1 MIVAVLTA
9 GVAAQV
15 PLMPSHERAR
25 PDREAATTVIA
36 RVNGVAIG
44 RAELE
49 AAMQAR
55 LPLASYH
62 RNIPPE
68 KIEAVRREALD
79 GLIDEELR
87 YQEAVRLK
95 TRVPPREVDEALARA
110 RSTFRG
116 GPEAFERERR
126 ASGTTL
132 PQLRSGILR
141 GLMIRKAYDQAVT
154 RSCGVTE
161 QDAAAYYDTNRARFI
176 VPEQLRPY
184 LITVGVPPAAPQQE
198 WARAREKTADLARQ
212 IAAGASFEAI
222 ARQHSSDP
230 TRERGGDLGFVHRG
244 QLIEDFES
252 ALKTLRPGQ
261 MSGTIQTIYGFH
273 LLRLAEIR
281 PPAQKSF
288 TDVKDQLI
296 RDLTEKRCSE
306 AADRWSKQLRATAR
320 IEIVDDKPQ
329 PVRAARNAGPS

>member
-1 MIVAVLTA
+1 MLVAGLTA
-9 GVAAQV
+9 GAAAQV

-25 PDREAATTVIA
+25 PDREAATTVVA

-49 AAMQAR
+49 AATEAR

-62 RNIPPE
+62 RNISPD
-68 KIEAVRREALD
+68 KIEALRREALD

-95 TRVPPREVDEALARA
+95 MRVPPQEVDAGLERA
-110 RSTFRG
+110 RQAYRG
-116 GPEAFERERR
+116 GPEAFEQQRR
-126 ASGTTL
+126 ASGTTM
-132 PQLRSGILR
+132 PQLRASILR
-141 GLMIRKAYDQAVT
+141 GLLIRKAYDRAVT
-154 RSCGVTE
+154 GACAVTE
-161 QDAAAYYDTNRARFI
+161 PDAAAYYDTNRARFI

-184 LITVGVPPAAPQQE
+184 LITVGVPASAPRQE
-198 WARAREKTADLARQ
+198 WDRAREKSADLARQ

-230 TRERGGDLGFVHRG
+230 SRERGGDLGFVHRG
-244 QLIEDFES
+244 QLIEEFES

-273 LLRLAEIR
+273 LLRLAEMR

-288 TDVKDQLI
+288 VEVKDQLI

-320 IEIVDDKPQ
+320 IELVDDRPR
-329 PVRAARNAGPS
+329 PVRAASNAGPS